1 MKKQIYAI
9 TLSVVAL
16 TLFSQAYA
24 QMNVDGINQ
33 INEDQVIVC
42 VNDSDGIENNG
53 FNCHLYQIDKLDWYQ
68 DAFDGSLFKHN
79 DSFDIRVV
87 D

>member
-16 TLFSQAYA
+16 TLFSQAHA

-33 INEDQVIVC
+33 IDEDQTIIC
-42 VNDSDGIENNG
+42 VNNSDGIENNG
-53 FNCHLYQIDKLDWYQ
+53 FTCHLYQIDKLDWYQ
-68 DAFDGSLFKHN
+68 DAFDGTLFN
-79 DSFDIRVV
+79 QDDSFDIRVV